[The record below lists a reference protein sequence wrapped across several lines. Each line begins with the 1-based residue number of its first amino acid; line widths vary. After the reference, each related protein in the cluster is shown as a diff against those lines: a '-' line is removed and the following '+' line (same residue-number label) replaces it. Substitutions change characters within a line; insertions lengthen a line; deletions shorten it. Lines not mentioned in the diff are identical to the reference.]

1 MRARFLMPWLLLVLA
16 SCKSPSRAPEPQTVV
31 AASRAEALA
40 LVNSL
45 TPALASCD
53 EASLG
58 ALFHWDWLF
67 RTAARASGVDAK
79 EERAL
84 YKVLGER
91 TGLAAEFVCE
101 PATQMAFVGLRETGA
116 GLSLIY
122 RLKTETG
129 PSYIEY
135 RVGKLAGETRCLDR
149 IDYRTGWHLSELLA
163 SGPRL
168 KADVEALAR
177 LRSALLSSPQD
188 VAKEA
193 KKYSYSLPIQ
203 TLAVVASAYLGEKPY
218 REALANHK
226 SQFPEDLSVY
236 LQVYETLGVQGAHA
250 LADEALLAL
259 QTGLGDEDGLLT
271 ARVSLLLDAKDF
283 ARATELAE
291 QALAAHPEQQE
302 AHYRLLEVHV
312 ENRNFAGAVAVM
324 RLLGERFNVR
334 FSEDGMDT
342 THPAYVELLASDEWS
357 AY

>member
-1 MRARFLMPWLLLVLA
+1 MRARCLMPLLLIVLVT
-16 SCKSPSRAPEPQTVV
+16 CKSPSRAPEPQTVV
-31 AASRAEALA
+31 AASKAEALA

-53 EASLG
+53 EATL
-58 ALFHWDWLF
+58 ATLFHWDWLF
-67 RTAARASGVDAK
+67 RTSARASGVDAK
-79 EERAL
+79 EEKAL
-84 YKVLGER
+84 YDLLRER
-91 TGLAAEFVCE
+91 AGLAAEFVCE
-101 PATQMAFVGLRETGA
+101 ADTQIAFVGVRESRA
-116 GLSLIY
+116 GLSLVY

-135 RVGKLAGETRCLDR
+135 LVGTLAGEVKCLDR
-149 IDYRTGWHLSELLA
+149 IDYRSGWHLSQLLA
-163 SGPRL
+163 TGPRL

-177 LRSALLSSPQD
+177 LRSALVSSPQD
-188 VAKEA
+188 VVEESKN
-193 KKYSYSLPIQ
+193 YSGSLPIQ
-203 TLAVVASAYLGEKPY
+203 TLAVVASAHLGEKPY
-218 REALANHK
+218 REALAHHQ
-226 SQFPEDLSVY
+226 SQFPSDLSVY

-271 ARVSLLLDAKDF
+271 TRVALLLEAKDF
-283 ARATELAE
+283 SRATELSE
-291 QALAAHPEQQE
+291 KALAAHPEQQE

-324 RLLGERFNVR
+324 RLLGERFNIR